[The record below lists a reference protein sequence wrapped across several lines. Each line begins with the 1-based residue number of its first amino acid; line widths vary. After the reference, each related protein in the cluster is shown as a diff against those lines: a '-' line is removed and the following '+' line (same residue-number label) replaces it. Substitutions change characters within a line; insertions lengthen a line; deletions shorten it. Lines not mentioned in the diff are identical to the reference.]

1 MSVEVWV
8 TKPYKYAFKL
18 LTLSKKFIKLY
29 LLEMLLL
36 ILQAKLFKEE
46 KVKNGMKMDFH
57 KQILLNKLTY

>member
-8 TKPYKYAFKL
+8 TKPYKYVFKL